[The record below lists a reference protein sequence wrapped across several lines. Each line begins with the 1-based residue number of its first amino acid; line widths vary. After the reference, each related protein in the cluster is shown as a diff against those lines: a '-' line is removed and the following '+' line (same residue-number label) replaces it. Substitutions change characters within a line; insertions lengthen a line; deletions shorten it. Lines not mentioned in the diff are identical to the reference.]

1 MVNLSIQCRFNMNLP
16 FATKLI
22 HSLVPVKWNA
32 FSILQIKFQE
42 IYKIDFRILLAFIL
56 LSIAVILL
64 IIVLFSRNKKLR
76 EFIQKQEKE
85 KNKRKKDQSIIKEN
99 SKFVSKANPFLEEF
113 FENTS
118 LAIILCNKEGNILKV
133 NPAFTKMYQ
142 YTLDEFISERDIN
155 YFKTFKS
162 LSSIQN
168 ALHQKKSISFPVERT
183 KKNGNK
189 IWVHCELCPLIENTQ
204 QVNHILFIESD
215 IGVYKSAELE
225 MIQQNEQIVF
235 GKTKL
240 ELQHNTMVN
249 KLKNFADS
257 ISYAQRIQN
266 AILPSLQQYRK
277 LFDEYFILYKPRDV
291 VSGDFYWLYT
301 KGDKIVL
308 ALADCTGHGV
318 PGAFMSILGMNYLNE
333 ICGKLR
339 TLRPDTILNLLRE
352 KVIDALHK
360 GSTTEITNDGMDIG
374 LLVINTKKQSY
385 EFAGANNSILLI
397 KDHQIEVVKG
407 DKAPVGYHPKKDTPF
422 TLIKGHIDPETNIY
436 MYSDGYVDQFGWRS
450 GKKFKSQQF
459 KQLLLDIQDIP
470 LSGQKIILENTIQ
483 NWKGDL
489 EQLDDILV
497 IGLKINEL

>member
-1 MVNLSIQCRFNMNLP
+1 MNLL
-16 FATKLI
+16 FTSGLI
-22 HSLVPVKWNA
+22 HLEVPVKWNV
-32 FSILQIKFQE
+32 FSISQFKLQE
-42 IYKIDFRILLAFIL
+42 IYKIDFRILLAFII

-64 IIVLFSRNKKLR
+64 IIILFSRNKKLHEYIR
-76 EFIQKQEKE
+76 KLEKE
-85 KNKRKKDQSIIKEN
+85 KIRRKTDQALIKEN
-99 SKFVSKANPFLEEF
+99 SKSAWRTNPFLEEF

-118 LAIILCNKEGNILKV
+118 LAIILCDKEGNILKV
-133 NPAFTKMYQ
+133 NPAFTTMYQ
-142 YTLDEFISERDIN
+142 YSLDEFISERDIN

-162 LSSIQN
+162 LSPIQD

-183 KKNGNK
+183 KKNGSK

-204 QVNHILFIESD
+204 QVNQILIVESD
-215 IGVYKSAELE
+215 IGVYKSSELE
-225 MIQQNEQIVF
+225 MILQNEQIVF
-235 GKTKL
+235 EKTKL

-266 AILPSLQQYRK
+266 AILPSMQQYRN
-277 LFDEYFILYKPRDV
+277 LFDEYFIMYKPRDV

-339 TLRPDTILNLLRE
+339 NLRPDKILNLLRE
-352 KVIDALHK
+352 MVIDALHK
-360 GSTTEITNDGMDIG
+360 GSTKEITNDGMDIG
-374 LLVINTKKQSY
+374 LLVINTKNQSY
-385 EFAGANNSILLI
+385 EFAGANNSIILI

-422 TLIKGHIDPETNIY
+422 TLQKGHIDPDTNIY
-436 MYSDGYVDQFGWRS
+436 MYSDGYIDQFGWRS

-483 NWKGDL
+483 NWQGDL